1 LKNLNSDLRKL
12 LPDRN
17 HLRFESSDGNSMKLP
32 SFKLQVMAFPLILI
46 VRRLEQLNPGEFM
59 KNDQKK
65 RENEG

>member
-1 LKNLNSDLRKL
+1 
-12 LPDRN
+12 
-17 HLRFESSDGNSMKLP
+17 MKLP